1 MSILLAVQIRLE
13 VTNTELWLAEPG
25 NQSSQPQIMA
35 TPWPAAHTD
44 TSPAYLDWWKDIR
57 FRPRYLMIWMKP
69 ASAGI
74 SDQDE
79 SQVMKHNSLCMRV
92 NPTVLHSHLYP
103 SRRSAHKRRHIIST
117 VESATCLNCI
127 EHSAPN
133 SAPGEVIT
141 FIATD
146 IFPGCFHNKLL
157 AVDDLIKHGPL
168 N

>member
-44 TSPAYLDWWKDIR
+44 TSPAYPDWWKDIR
-57 FRPRYLMIWMKP
+57 FRPRYLMIWMKL

-74 SDQDE
+74 SDQDK
-79 SQVMKHNSLCMRV
+79 SQVMKHNSLCMKV

-103 SRRSAHKRRHIIST
+103 SRRSTHKRRHIIST
-117 VESATCLNCI
+117 VECHMFELHGAFRAQFSSRWSHHV
-127 EHSAPN
+127 HSDRHL
-133 SAPGEVIT
+133 SR
-141 FIATD
+141 
-146 IFPGCFHNKLL
+146 LL
-157 AVDDLIKHGPL
+157 SQQASPCWWFD
-168 N
+168 